1 MSICKIIFSKKCNF
15 IKYPKGGFKLQLG
28 GFLKNIRNYL
38 PPTAIRDRGIADGI
52 LAVGVMAKTR
62 NKELKFIITVASRY
76 RGGSVIN

>member
-1 MSICKIIFSKKCNF
+1 M
-15 IKYPKGGFKLQLG
+15 GGEFFEKHQELP
-28 GFLKNIRNYL
+28 
-38 PPTAIRDRGIADGI
+38 PPTAIRDRGMADGI